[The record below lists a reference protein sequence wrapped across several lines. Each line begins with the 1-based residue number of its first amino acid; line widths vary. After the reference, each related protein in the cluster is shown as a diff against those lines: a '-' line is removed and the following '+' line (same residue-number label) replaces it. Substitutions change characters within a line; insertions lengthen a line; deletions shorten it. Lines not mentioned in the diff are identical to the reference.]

1 MRAHGLRGAG
11 SRHRRGARRGSFRG
25 AIERSG
31 RRSTIESKSSLDDAG
46 PRSSR
51 CGSRR
56 RRGGATRTIPRAT
69 ERSGRRSTDEIERR
83 AHWTGKVAEQE
94 KEAAR
99 NGRFPA
105 QVSDGKAWA
114 RGARY
119 EDADD
124 VICATTLW
132 VLGIATASLGLMLVL
147 VGKLRLASLAQYL
160 PVPVVGGYLAYRDR
174 VEILSVGL
182 GFAIAFK
189 TPAVQCCKRHRKRS

>member
-1 MRAHGLRGAG
+1 
-11 SRHRRGARRGSFRG
+11 
-25 AIERSG
+25 
-31 RRSTIESKSSLDDAG
+31 
-46 PRSSR
+46 
-51 CGSRR
+51 
-56 RRGGATRTIPRAT
+56 
-69 ERSGRRSTDEIERR
+69 
-83 AHWTGKVAEQE
+83 
-94 KEAAR
+94 
-99 NGRFPA
+99 
-105 QVSDGKAWA
+105 
-114 RGARY
+114 
-119 EDADD
+119 